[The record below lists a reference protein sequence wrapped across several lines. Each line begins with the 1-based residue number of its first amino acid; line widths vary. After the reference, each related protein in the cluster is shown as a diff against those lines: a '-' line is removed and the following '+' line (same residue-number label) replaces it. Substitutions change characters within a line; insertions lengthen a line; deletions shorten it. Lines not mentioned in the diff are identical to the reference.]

1 MIFFRTLSE
10 KKPQLPLAGLSVL
23 QADMHSHLI
32 PGIDDGAQTIEDSL
46 QLIKELNLLGYK
58 KLITTPHI
66 MSDRYKNTPQIIL
79 DGLNEVRKAVKN
91 EGIPVE
97 LHAAAEYYFDFDFE
111 AKIEGGDL
119 LTFGNNYVLFEVSFI
134 NPPQNLDQIVFKLQT
149 SGYKPVLAHVE
160 RYPYWYNDEQVY
172 QKLKDAGVLLQLN
185 ITSLTGYYSPQ
196 TKKKF
201 AERLIDNDMIDLLG
215 TDCHNMH
222 YIELLKSCLTKKY
235 LHKALASGRLLN
247 NRL

>member
-1 MIFFRTLSE
+1 MNFFSALFE
-10 KKPQLPLAGLSVL
+10 KKSQLPLADLSAL

-32 PGIDDGAQTIEDSL
+32 PGIDDGAQTLEDSL
-46 QLIKELNLLGYK
+46 ELIKELHQLGYK

-66 MSDRYKNTPQIIL
+66 MSDRYKNTPEIIL
-79 DGLNEVRKAVKN
+79 DGLKKVREAVKN
-91 EGIPVE
+91 EGIPIE
-97 LHAAAEYYFDFDFE
+97 LHAAAEYYLDFDFE
-111 AKIEGGDL
+111 AKIERGEL
-119 LTFGNNYVLFEVSFI
+119 LTFGDNYVLFEVSFI

-172 QKLKDAGVLLQLN
+172 QKFKDAGVLLQLN
-185 ITSLTGYYSPQ
+185 IASLTGYYSPQ
-196 TKKKF
+196 TKKV
-201 AERLIDNDMIDLLG
+201 AERLIYNNMIDLLG

-222 YIELLKSCLTKKY
+222 YIKLLKSCLTKKH

>member
-1 MIFFRTLSE
+1 MNFFSALFE
-10 KKPQLPLAGLSVL
+10 KKPQLPLADLSVL

-46 QLIKELNLLGYK
+46 QLIKELHQLGYK

-66 MSDRYKNTPQIIL
+66 MSDRYKNTPEIIL
-79 DGLNEVRKAVKN
+79 ESLKKVREAVKN
-91 EGIPVE
+91 EGIPIE
-97 LHAAAEYYFDFDFE
+97 LQAAAEYYLDFDFE
-111 AKIEGGDL
+111 AKIEGGEL
-119 LTFGNNYVLFEVSFI
+119 LTFGDNYVLFEVSFI

-160 RYPYWYNDEQVY
+160 RYPYWYNDELVY

-185 ITSLTGYYSPQ
+185 IASLAGYYSPQ
-196 TKKKF
+196 TKIV

-222 YIELLKSCLTKKY
+222 YIKLLNGCLTKKH
-235 LHKALASGRLLN
+235 LRKVLASGRLLN

>member
-1 MIFFRTLSE
+1 MGFFENLFK
-10 KKPQLPLAGLSVL
+10 KKPQLPPADLSVL
-23 QADMHSHLI
+23 HTDMHSHLI
-32 PGIDDGAQTIEDSL
+32 PGIDDGAKTIEDSL
-46 QLIKELNLLGYK
+46 KLIKELHLLGYK

-79 DGLNEVRKAVKN
+79 DGLNEVREAVKN

-111 AKIEGGDL
+111 AKIEKSGL
-119 LTFGNNYVLFEVSFI
+119 LTFGNNYVLFEVSSI

-185 ITSLTGYYSPQ
+185 IVSLTGYYSPQ
-196 TKKKF
+196 TKKA
-201 AERLIDNDMIDLLG
+201 AERLIDSDMIDFLG

-222 YIELLKSCLTKKY
+222 YIELLKSCLTKKH